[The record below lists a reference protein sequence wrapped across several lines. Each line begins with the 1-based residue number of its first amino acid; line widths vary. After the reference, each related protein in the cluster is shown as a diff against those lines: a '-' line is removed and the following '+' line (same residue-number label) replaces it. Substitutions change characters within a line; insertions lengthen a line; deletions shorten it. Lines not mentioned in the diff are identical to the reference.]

1 MLCSLFQIGIY
12 WIRKLC
18 VLTMKI
24 GNIIQKAVVFIA
36 VAALVVL
43 VVLAVVLY
51 DEYKGGMQYVWISF
65 LLAYIGAGLVGV
77 LTRFWW
83 IVVAAVDVF
92 IFTAVGRDIDWF
104 LACLLLILTAI
115 SLFIGCCASVPRK
128 KLYSWF
134 KRIRS
139 QK

>member
-1 MLCSLFQIGIY
+1 
-12 WIRKLC
+12 
-18 VLTMKI
+18 MKI